1 MFIKECTQI
10 AAIWSEVP
18 YLRKL
23 TKHMYEKNNWMWK
36 MGGAALL
43 GLLWPMF
50 ILYNFIPL
58 ISSLQIAL
66 WKTVNRNYAN
76 YWQLLISCMSWLYI
90 VTHHCYWLCLLLIT
104 IFCCGVGGVG
114 WWNSKTTF
122 FLGSRVHVAL
132 SYVFQRIAFKSGG
145 LIQEANVQ

>member
-1 MFIKECTQI
+1 MSRRCLLRN
-10 AAIWSEVP
+10 VP
-18 YLRKL
+18 SMLISDQRSL
-23 TKHMYEKNNWMWK
+23 TWESSPNTCMKKYNWMWK

-76 YWQLLISCMSWLYI
+76 YWQLLISCMFLI
-90 VTHHCYWLCLLLIT
+90 VHCYSPLLLTLFPTDYNILM
-104 IFCCGVGGVG
+104 GGG
-114 WWNSKTTF
+114 IPKTTF
-122 FLGSRVHVAL
+122 FWGVECMLLFPIFFKELPSKVVGSFRRQMC
-132 SYVFQRIAFKSGG
+132 S
-145 LIQEANVQ
+145 

>member
-1 MFIKECTQI
+1 MFIKECIQI
-10 AAIWSEVP
+10 ADIWSKVP

-104 IFCCGVGGVG
+104 IFCLVGGG
-114 WWNSKTTF
+114 GGIPKTTF
-122 FLGSRVHVAL
+122 FWGVECMLLFPMFFKELPSKMVGSSRRQMC
-132 SYVFQRIAFKSGG
+132 S
-145 LIQEANVQ
+145 